1 MLMSRALKEI
11 TTQPGTLTNAAV
23 WPSINGTLVWALA
36 QVDGKLAWDEWKK
49 NSLALHA
56 ETYPDI
62 WYGIWSGPDTY
73 NSSFS
78 KYAGQTFFDEKALQG
93 GESESPLGSGV
104 NWTDFP
110 VMNMHPHAW
119 PLYDTVKL
127 IGAEFT
133 PDGLVLS
140 PVLPQAA
147 YRFESPLLGLEK
159 SQAGYSGWY
168 APHKAGT
175 WQISLH
181 LPEQERGRF
190 TRLEVNGQA
199 QPLQVNADGAIQFA
213 SESVPGQALRWSL
226 K

>member
-1 MLMSRALKEI
+1 MI
-11 TTQPGTLTNAAV
+11 
-23 WPSINGTLVWALA
+23 
-36 QVDGKLAWDEWKK
+36 DG
-49 NSLALHA
+49 SLAFHA
-56 ETYPDI
+56 EAYPDV

-78 KYAGQTFFDEKALQG
+78 KYAGQTFFDEKALAG

-133 PDGLVLS
+133 TNGLVLS

-147 YRFESPLLGLEK
+147 YRFDSPLLGLEK
-159 SQAGYSGWY
+159 SDEGYSGWY
-168 APHKAGT
+168 APLKAGT
-175 WQISLH
+175 WQISLR
-181 LPEQERGRF
+181 LSEQERGRF
-190 TRLEVNGQA
+190 KRLEVNGQA
-199 QPLQVNADGAIQFA
+199 HPFQVNPEGAIQFA
-213 SESVPGQALRWSL
+213 GESIPGQPLRWSL
-226 K
+226 R